1 MSIININ
8 QVCHDFGN
16 KLLFENINLAFDNN
30 TKAGLIGRNGTGKT
44 TLFKIITREIAPQQ
58 GSVHIAKG
66 YKIGYFAQGV
76 DFQCEEP
83 LWGWL
88 YKSRA
93 ELIAKQAELHKTEQT
108 LQNTHDERLTE
119 RLHTLQVEYELLGG
133 YTYQNEIE
141 TMLVMFGFKKQD
153 YTTIINDL
161 SGGEKTRARLI
172 NLLLNRF
179 DFILFDE
186 PTNHLDLLSVD
197 WFIGY
202 LKSLNCGYLIVS
214 HDRYLLDQTVKKIY
228 ELKDRRIDTYSGN
241 YTAYTQ
247 QAKEREMVLE
257 RQYKQQQKLISKT
270 EDFIRRNMAGQK
282 VQQAKSRLKMLN
294 RMQRIQLDP
303 KENTIKLNI
312 SANRRSGNDI
322 YRLKGLQI
330 GYPSKVLASG
340 IDLHLHYK
348 DKVCLIGAN
357 GSGKTTLLR
366 ILLGELEPLAG
377 ELWTGYSLSVGYYD
391 QQHIDLSD
399 ELTVLETIW
408 SLAPGETF
416 GYVMTYLAKFG
427 FYEDTIEQKVASL
440 SGGERARLYLAQLIH
455 ENPNLLI
462 LDEPTNHLDISMILS
477 LEKALKDYNGT
488 IVLVS
493 HDRFFI
499 QNITN
504 HFWVIKDNTIQ
515 ARKDT
520 FENIIDTMNPY
531 IVTKTKPASQRTVPT
546 PKAKKPNAYMLNK
559 LNGEIEQV
567 CQQISEKQA
576 QLVETQS
583 LFANSE
589 FYRSAENISKA
600 NKDIEGIKGEIVAL
614 HQRKDEL
621 ETEYLL
627 LLES

>member
-8 QVCHDFGN
+8 QVSHDFGSR
-16 KLLFENINLAFDNN
+16 LLFENITLAFDNN

-44 TLFKIITREIAPQQ
+44 TLFKIITKEIAPLQ

-76 DFQCEEP
+76 DFQCDEP
-83 LWGWL
+83 LWDWL
-88 YKSRA
+88 YGSRK
-93 ELIAKQAELHKTEQT
+93 ELIDKQAELQRVEQA
-108 LQNTHDERLTE
+108 LQHTHDDKLTD

-141 TMLVMFGFKKQD
+141 TMLVMFGFQKLQYK
-153 YTTIINDL
+153 TIINDL

-172 NLLLNRF
+172 NLLLNKF

-202 LKSLNCGYLIVS
+202 LKSLDCGYLIVS
-214 HDRYLLDQTVKKIY
+214 HDRYLLDQTVKRIY

-241 YTAYTQ
+241 YTAYAQ
-247 QAKEREMVLE
+247 QAAEREMVQE
-257 RQYKQQQKLISKT
+257 RQFMQQQKLISKT

-303 KENTIKLNI
+303 KESTIKLNI
-312 SANRRSGNDI
+312 NANKRSGNDI
-322 YRLKGLQI
+322 YRLKDLQI
-330 GYPSKVLASG
+330 GYANNVLASN

-399 ELTVLETIW
+399 DLSVLETIW
-408 SLAPGETF
+408 NLAPGETF
-416 GYVMTYLAKFG
+416 GYVMTYLARFG
-427 FYEDTIEQKVASL
+427 FNEDSVEQKVASL

-455 ENPNLLI
+455 ERPNLLI

-477 LEKALKDYNGT
+477 LEQALHNYNGT

-493 HDRFFI
+493 HDRLFI

-504 HFWVIKDNTIQ
+504 HFWVIHNGAIRDT
-515 ARKDT
+515 KDT
-520 FENIIDTMNPY
+520 FENIMETMNPY
-531 IVTKTKPASQRTVPT
+531 IVAKPKPATHHTKPA
-546 PKAKKPNAYMLNK
+546 PKAKKPNAYTLNK
-559 LNGEIEQV
+559 LHTEIDQMANEIIKKQ
-567 CQQISEKQA
+567 EK
-576 QLVETQS
+576 LIEIQS
-583 LFANSE
+583 LFGNSE
-589 FYRSAENISKA
+589 FYKDAQNISKA
-600 NKDIEGIKGEIVAL
+600 NKDMEVIKSEIAGL
-614 HQRKDEL
+614 HKRKDEL
-621 ETEYLL
+621 ETEYLQ
-627 LLES
+627 LLEG